1 MLVKEEVIPKRIRRQ
16 ALKKSLHEAGS
27 TGASASIGELYAVPF
42 SSDLGAQPVQIGLLT
57 ALSGVVAPF
66 AQLYGTRLL
75 EQGGNRKKIVLTFTL
90 LQALMWIPIATLAIA
105 LHFGYLANASATI
118 FIILYTLLIAL
129 GNITFPAW
137 FSWIGGLSTENERG
151 KYFSLRNKIIGI
163 IGLIVV
169 LASAFV
175 IDVFRSQG
183 YLLLGFAILFAI
195 ATTFRLYSL
204 ITLKNQYAPSFKTKQ
219 SDHFSFI
226 SFLKRMDNFGKFTI
240 YLALFNAALMI
251 ASPFFAIYMLE
262 ELKFSYVTLMLVTL
276 SSTLVYLLTIPLMG
290 RLSDKYGNKRLLQ
303 IANVAFIFSP
313 MPWMIIRDPILLI
326 IIPQLFAGIANAAF
340 VIGTTN
346 FTYDSVSPR
355 HRPLCVAYSNIMVG
369 VGTFVGALLGGF
381 ILKYYN
387 SGSEISYILL
397 FGIASF
403 LRFLVAFIYLPKI
416 KEIKHVKKFPS
427 PDLNVLRPTMALQHD
442 LTWIKKVFRTT

>member
-42 SSDLGAQPVQIGLLT
+42 AKEVGAQPVQIGLLT

-137 FSWIGGLSTENERG
+137 FSWIGDLVPENERG

-340 VIGTTN
+340 VIGTT
-346 FTYDSVSPR
+346 TSHMIQSL
-355 HRPLCVAYSNIMVG
+355 HAI
-369 VGTFVGALLGGF
+369 ALSASHTA
-381 ILKYYN
+381 IL
-387 SGSEISYILL
+387 
-397 FGIASF
+397 
-403 LRFLVAFIYLPKI
+403 
-416 KEIKHVKKFPS
+416 
-427 PDLNVLRPTMALQHD
+427 
-442 LTWIKKVFRTT
+442 W

>member
-1 MLVKEEVIPKRIRRQ
+1 MLVKEASIPENIRCQ
-16 ALKKSLHEAGS
+16 ALKRSQQEAKS

-42 SSDLGAQPVQIGLLT
+42 AKEVGAQPIQIGLLS
-57 ALSGVVAPF
+57 ALSGVIAPL

-75 EQGGNRKKIVLTFTL
+75 EQGSNRKKIVLTFTL
-90 LQALMWIPIATLAIA
+90 LQASMWIPIAALAIA
-105 LHFGYLANASATI
+105 LHLGYLANAGALI
-118 FIILYTLLIAL
+118 FIILYTLLVAL

-137 FSWIGGLSTENERG
+137 FSWIGDLVPENERG
-151 KYFSLRNKIIGI
+151 KYFSLRNRIIGI

-169 LASAFV
+169 LAGAFV
-175 IDVFRSQG
+175 MDIFRTRG
-183 YLLLGFAILFAI
+183 YLLLGFALLFAI
-195 ATTFRLYSL
+195 AATFRLYSL
-204 ITLKNQYAPSFKTKQ
+204 VALKSQYAPLFKTKQ
-219 SDHFSFI
+219 SDYFSFI
-226 SFLKRMDNFGKFTI
+226 SFLKRMDNFGKFTL
-240 YLALFNAALMI
+240 YLALFNAALMV
-251 ASPFFAIYMLE
+251 ASPFFAVYMLE

-276 SSTLVYLLTIPLMG
+276 SSTLIYLITIPLMG
-290 RLSDKYGNKRLLQ
+290 RISDRYGNKRLLQ

-313 MPWMIIRDPILLI
+313 LPWMMLRDPILLI
-326 IIPQLFAGIANAAF
+326 IIPQLFAGVANAAF

-387 SGSEISYILL
+387 SGSEVSYIFL
-397 FGIASF
+397 FGIAAF

-416 KEIKHVKKFPS
+416 KEIKPVKKFPS
-427 PDLNVLRPTMALQHD
+427 PDFNVLNPPRALQHD